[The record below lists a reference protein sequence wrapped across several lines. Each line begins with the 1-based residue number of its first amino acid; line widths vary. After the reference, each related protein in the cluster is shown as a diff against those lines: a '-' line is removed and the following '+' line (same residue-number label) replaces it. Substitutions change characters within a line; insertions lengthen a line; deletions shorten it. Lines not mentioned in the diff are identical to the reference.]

1 MRVGQGDDGASS
13 KIASQSEITA
23 VAGACGSAPPS
34 PTHGCSSSI
43 QVKLQDTLGWEWD
56 PIPAPHETNGRSRYT
71 ECAME
76 SSASQINC
84 MCLLNEPHNFYS
96 GKTKQLRKNETW
108 VKLSIGL
115 SLNDETNGLPVLF
128 LVFSA

>member
-1 MRVGQGDDGASS
+1 MEDIQHVQWKALPL
-13 KIASQSEITA
+13 KLIACVVT
-23 VAGACGSAPPS
+23 
-34 PTHGCSSSI
+34 
-43 QVKLQDTLGWEWD
+43 
-56 PIPAPHETNGRSRYT
+56 
-71 ECAME
+71 
-76 SSASQINC
+76 
-84 MCLLNEPHNFYS
+84 LLNEPHNFYS